1 MAMAVPLD
9 VAVSSSA
16 TRIEIAA
23 NAASRQR
30 HATRTIIIIISRLS
44 SSVR

>member
-23 NAASRQR
+23 NAAA
-30 HATRTIIIIISRLS
+30 ATPLEPS
-44 SSVR
+44 SSSSQDYRHP

>member
-1 MAMAVPLD
+1 MAMAAPPD

-23 NAASRQR
+23 NDAA
-30 HATRTIIIIISRLS
+30 ATPLEPS
-44 SSVR
+44 SSSQDDRHP